1 VCAVH
6 GRAGK
11 RGNGRRIG
19 KWTNGM
25 PDINRWQKENNTYMQ
40 NEDFEEYEGR
50 SAGQTEPWGVGAESP
65 QREGFRLTVCKLIV
79 FICIGVF
86 LYCDLIASESVLN
99 KFYGVAALYGPAVI
113 QGGEYYRLLSYMFLH
128 MGLNHVANNMI
139 LIFFLGEELE
149 RFFGKW
155 RFFFLYFSSGIVAGI
170 VSIVYNIMSGN
181 SVSSVGASGA
191 GFGLIGATVC
201 LLLAD
206 KRKRGTA
213 FVKRVI
219 LFAAISLY
227 AGFSEQGIDNA
238 AHVGGFLAGA
248 AVTALL
254 IVIRRHRSES

>member
-1 VCAVH
+1 
-6 GRAGK
+6 
-11 RGNGRRIG
+11 
-19 KWTNGM
+19 
-25 PDINRWQKENNTYMQ
+25 MQ
-40 NEDFEEYEGR
+40 NEKFDEYQGQY
-50 SAGQTEPWGVGAESP
+50 AGQNEAFGAETGFP
-65 QREGFRLTVCKLIV
+65 EQAGFRLTVSKLIV
-79 FICIGVF
+79 FACIGVF
-86 LYCDLIASESVLN
+86 LYCDLIASQSTLN
-99 KFYGVAALYGPAVI
+99 KIYSFASLYGPAVV
-113 QGGEYYRLLSYMFLH
+113 QDGEYYRLLSYMFLH

-149 RFFGKW
+149 RFLGKW

-170 VSIVYNIMSGN
+170 VSIVYNILDGN

-206 KRKRGTA
+206 KSQRGTA
-213 FVKRVI
+213 FVKRVL

-254 IVIRRHRSES
+254 MVIRRRRVEG

>member
-1 VCAVH
+1 MQDW
-6 GRAGK
+6 
-11 RGNGRRIG
+11 N
-19 KWTNGM
+19 
-25 PDINRWQKENNTYMQ
+25 ENQDVNTA
-40 NEDFEEYEGR
+40 EEGLI
-50 SAGQTEPWGVGAESP
+50 Q
-65 QREGFRLTVCKLIV
+65 QGFHMTVCKLIV

-86 LYCDLIASESVLN
+86 LYCDLIASGTALN
-99 KFYGVAALYGPAVI
+99 KIYGFAALYGPAVV
-113 QGGEYYRLLSYMFLH
+113 QNGEYYRLLSYMFLH
-128 MGLNHVANNMI
+128 AGLNHLANNMI

-170 VSIVYNIMSGN
+170 VSIVYNILDGN

-191 GFGLIGATVC
+191 GFGLIGATIC

-206 KRKRGTA
+206 KRQRGTA

-238 AHVGGFLAGA
+238 AHVGGFVAGA
-248 AVTALL
+248 AVAALL
-254 IVIRRHRSES
+254 VLVRRRRVEG

>member
-1 VCAVH
+1 M
-6 GRAGK
+6 
-11 RGNGRRIG
+11 N
-19 KWTNGM
+19 
-25 PDINRWQKENNTYMQ
+25 
-40 NEDFEEYEGR
+40 FEEYER
-50 SAGQTEPWGVGAESP
+50 KSANDAPTEVQAAETGIP
-65 QREGFRLTVCKLIV
+65 LREGFHLTVCKGIV
-79 FICIGVF
+79 FACIGMF
-86 LYCDLIASESVLN
+86 LYCDLIASGSALN
-99 KFYGVAALYGPAVI
+99 KLYNAAALYGPAVVRN
-113 QGGEYYRLLSYMFLH
+113 GEYYRLLSYMFLH

-170 VSIVYNIMSGN
+170 VSIVYNILSGN
-181 SVSSVGASGA
+181 SVRSVGASGA

-206 KRKRGTA
+206 KSKRGTA

-238 AHVGGFLAGA
+238 AHVGGFVAGV

-254 IVIRRHRSES
+254 LMTRRRRVES

>member
-1 VCAVH
+1 MEQS
-6 GRAGK
+6 K
-11 RGNGRRIG
+11 R
-19 KWTNGM
+19 
-25 PDINRWQKENNTYMQ
+25 
-40 NEDFEEYEGR
+40 
-50 SAGQTEPWGVGAESP
+50 
-65 QREGFRLTVCKLIV
+65 FRLTVCKLIV

-86 LYCDLIASESVLN
+86 LYCDLIASQAALN
-99 KFYGVAALYGPAVI
+99 KLYNFAALYGPAVV
-113 QGGEYYRLLSYMFLH
+113 QDGEYYRLLSYMFLH
-128 MGLNHVANNMI
+128 MGLNHLANNMI

-149 RFFGKW
+149 QFFGKC
-155 RFFFLYFSSGIVAGI
+155 RFFFLYFSSGVVAGI
-170 VSIVYNIMSGN
+170 VSIVYNILDGN
-181 SVSSVGASGA
+181 VVSSVGASGA

-206 KRKRGTA
+206 KKQRGTA

-254 IVIRRHRSES
+254 ILIRRRRSEG